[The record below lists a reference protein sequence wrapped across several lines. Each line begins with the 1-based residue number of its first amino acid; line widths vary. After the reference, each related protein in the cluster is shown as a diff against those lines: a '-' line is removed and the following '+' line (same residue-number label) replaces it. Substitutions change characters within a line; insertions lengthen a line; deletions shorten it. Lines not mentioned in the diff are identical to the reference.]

1 VRSVCLL
8 QDDDDMSTYISLMRQ
23 QLVNQESEQVDEAR
37 KNVSMNDNKVSFL
50 YLHWGKFKLER
61 EC

>member
-1 VRSVCLL
+1 
-8 QDDDDMSTYISLMRQ
+8 MRQ

-50 YLHWGKFKLER
+50 YLHWGWGKFKLER

>member
-1 VRSVCLL
+1 
-8 QDDDDMSTYISLMRQ
+8 MSTYISLMRQ

-37 KNVSMNDNKVSFL
+37 ENVSMNDNKVSFL